1 MAEDSGS
8 AKGTNKFEKK
18 KRGGKGKLLAI
29 TLIILGLIAGLTY
42 FAYQYNEAK
51 LDIERLS
58 NPEEASQEEAERLS
72 QEVGEKIQLP
82 KETPTVATVVD
93 AAKLKDQPFFANA
106 KNNDKVLIY
115 TSAKKAVLYRPS
127 TKKVIEV
134 APINI
139 GDGEQPAENEQTS
152 ETQGENNAQ

>member
-1 MAEDSGS
+1 MEQPDGIYKTCDERS
-8 AKGTNKFEKK
+8 
-18 KRGGKGKLLAI
+18 
-29 TLIILGLIAGLTY
+29 IIVPTPS
-42 FAYQYNEAK
+42 QAK